1 MIDYSFPACGNC
13 THMRVIER
21 DGKKCYF
28 CPFVGDEIPNGLVD
42 PTFDAFKCIR
52 ERRYSKKTC

>member
-1 MIDYSFPACGNC
+1 MQGGKRFSRIAWAAIL
-13 THMRVIER
+13 IER

>member
-1 MIDYSFPACGNC
+1 
-13 THMRVIER
+13 MRVIER

>member
-13 THMRVIER
+13 IHMRVIER